1 MIMKKYIKLYEEF
14 VEENLTLTKTIE
26 VTFRLLIN
34 DGVDPETIQNNFHD
48 KFIQT
53 DNPPFI
59 YKEFTFEDFEI
70 DFIGDIELAGSIH
83 SEYAIKSIVKFEI
96 EKPLDLKLIEH
107 YIRDGMQEFL
117 EEKRKEYVSDET
129 TTISFMS
136 FEIYD
141 M

>member
-1 MIMKKYIKLYEEF
+1 MKKYIKLYEEF
-14 VEENLTLTKTIE
+14 VEEKITLEKIVE

-48 KFIQT
+48 KFMQI

-70 DFIGDIELAGSIH
+70 DFVGDIEFNGSIE
-83 SEYAIKSIVKFEI
+83 SEYAIKSNVKFEI
-96 EKPLDLKLIEH
+96 EEPLDLKLIEH
-107 YIRDGMQEFL
+107 YIKSGIEEFL
-117 EEKRKEYVSDET
+117 EEKRKEYVEDET
-129 TTISFMS
+129 ETITFMS

-141 M
+141 V

>member
-14 VEENLTLTKTIE
+14 VEEKVILEKNVE
-26 VTFRLLIN
+26 VTFRLLIS

-83 SEYAIKSIVKFEI
+83 SEYALKSTVKFEI
-96 EKPLDLKLIEH
+96 EEPLDLKLIEH
-107 YIRDGMQEFL
+107 YIRNGIQDFL
-117 EEKRKEYVSDET
+117 EDKRMEYVSDET
-129 TTISFMS
+129 ETISFMS

-141 M
+141 V